1 MKASTTFAMAISY
14 LALSASIQ
22 ASESLMDILAKAKV
36 ADPTYLGAG
45 FEREA
50 VHEGVTQARARLL
63 PSLSYSAKQ
72 TENTDEIGKSENQV
86 VNASSTDYDTSTYTL
101 TLNQSVYNHE
111 LWVRYGQSKVGRNR
125 ADVEFDR
132 ARQDLLMSVAERY
145 FTVLKTEEQLGAIS
159 AEKEALKQHMEYANK
174 SQRAGLGRRAEVV
187 DAEARFFTALA
198 EEAQFTKSLD
208 EAHFSL
214 MELTG
219 ELHQELRPIQAHL
232 PLTLP
237 DPIVPQEWITRSLA
251 KSPDVLAQQFAAEE
265 ARLEVKAQT
274 AGHYPTLDLVYRN
287 AEEEQSGS
295 LFGGESEVE
304 NEEIALQLN
313 IPIYQGG
320 SVSSRRREAIQRMH
334 KSQEDLIKVRRAV
347 KTDVNSAF
355 QGIIANIA
363 QVKALQKTVSS
374 QQEVLK
380 NKQKGLQ
387 AGLYTMLVVLDAQ
400 RDLADAERNYI
411 EARYDY
417 AINSL
422 KLKRATGVLVESDLE
437 AMNNW
442 LK

>member
-1 MKASTTFAMAISY
+1 MKTSIKLAVAISSIV
-14 LALSASIQ
+14 LSAG
-22 ASESLMDILAKAKV
+22 AHAAEGLMDILAKAKL
-36 ADPTYLGAG
+36 ADPSYLGAG

-50 VHEGVTQARARLL
+50 EREGVTQARARLL
-63 PSLSYSAKQ
+63 PSLSYSIQ
-72 TENTDEIGKSENQV
+72 ETDNTDEIVSSENQV
-86 VNASSTDYDTSTYTL
+86 ANASSADYDTTTSTL
-101 TLNQSVYNHE
+101 TLNQSIYNHE
-111 LWVRYGQSKVGRNR
+111 LWVRYGQSKVGRDR
-125 ADVEFDR
+125 ADVDYDR
-132 ARQDLLMSVAERY
+132 ARQELLIGVSERY
-145 FTVLKTEEQLGAIS
+145 FTVLKTKEQLGAIS
-159 AEKEALKQHMEYANK
+159 AEKEALKRHMEYATK

-187 DAEARFFTALA
+187 DAEARYFTALA

-208 EAHFSL
+208 DARFAL

-219 ELHQELRPIQAHL
+219 ELHEELRPIQERL
-232 PLTLP
+232 PLDLP
-237 DPIVPQEWITRSLA
+237 DPAMPQEWIDRGLA
-251 KSPDVLAQQFAAEE
+251 QSPDVLSQQFAFEE

-274 AGHYPTLDLVYRN
+274 AGHYPTLDLVYRQFT
-287 AEEEQSGS
+287 EEQSGS
-295 LFGGESEVE
+295 LFGGASEVDSDE
-304 NEEIALQLN
+304 LALQLN
-313 IPIYQGG
+313 VPIYQGG

-334 KSQEDLIKVRRAV
+334 KSQEDLTRVRRTV

-363 QVKALQKTVSS
+363 QVRALQKTVTS

-422 KLKRATGVLVESDLE
+422 KLKRATGVLLESDLE

>member
-1 MKASTTFAMAISY
+1 MKTSIKLTIAISY
-14 LALSASIQ
+14 LTLSVSSQ
-22 ASESLMDILAKAKV
+22 AAEGLLDILGKAKL
-36 ADPTYLGAG
+36 ADPSYLGAG

-50 VHEGVTQARARLL
+50 EREGVTQARARLL
-63 PSLSYSAKQ
+63 PSLSYSLEE
-72 TENTDEIGKSENQV
+72 TDNTDEIVTSENIV
-86 VNASSTDYDTSTYTL
+86 ANASSADYDTTTSTL
-101 TLNQSVYNHE
+101 TLNQSIYNHE
-111 LWVRYGQSKVGRNR
+111 LWVRYGQSKVGRDR

-132 ARQDLLMSVAERY
+132 ARQELLINVSERY
-145 FTVLKTEEQLGAIS
+145 FTVLKTKEQLGAIS
-159 AEKEALKQHMEYANK
+159 AEKQALKQHMEYASK

-187 DAEARFFTALA
+187 DAEARYFTALA

-208 EAHFSL
+208 DARFAL

-219 ELHQELRPIQAHL
+219 ELHEELRPIQERL
-232 PLTLP
+232 PLNLP
-237 DPIVPQEWITRSLA
+237 DPAMPQEWIDQGLA
-251 KSPDVLAQQFAAEE
+251 QSPDVLSQQFAYEE
-265 ARLEVKAQT
+265 ARLEIKAQT
-274 AGHYPTLDLVYRN
+274 AGHYPTLDLVFRQFT
-287 AEEEQSGS
+287 EEQGGS
-295 LFGGESEVE
+295 LFGGASEVDS
-304 NEEIALQLN
+304 EELALQLN

-320 SVSSRRREAIQRMH
+320 SVSSRRREAIQRMY
-334 KSQEDLIKVRRAV
+334 KSQEDLVKVRRTV

-363 QVKALQKTVSS
+363 QVKALQKTVTS
-374 QQEVLK
+374 QQAVLR

-442 LK
+442 LN

>member
-1 MKASTTFAMAISY
+1 MKTSIKLAIAVSYLTAMASV
-14 LALSASIQ
+14 Q
-22 ASESLMDILAKAKV
+22 AAEGLIDILAKAKL
-36 ADPTYLGAG
+36 ADPSYLGAG

-63 PSLSYSAKQ
+63 PNLSYSAKI

-86 VNASSTDYDTSTYTL
+86 VNASATDYDTSTYTL

-111 LWVRYGQSKVGRNR
+111 LWVRYGQSKVGRDR
-125 ADVEFDR
+125 ADVDFDR
-132 ARQDLLMSVAERY
+132 ARQDLLMGVAERY
-145 FTVLKTEEQLGAIS
+145 FSVLKTKEQLGAIS
-159 AEKEALKQHMEYANK
+159 AEKEALKQHMEYATK

-187 DAEARFFTALA
+187 DAEARYFTALA

-208 EAHFSL
+208 DAHFSL

-219 ELHQELRPIQAHL
+219 ELHLELRAIQERL
-232 PLTLP
+232 PLAHP
-237 DPIVPQEWITRSLA
+237 DPLAPQEWITRGLA
-251 KSPDVLAQQFAAEE
+251 QSPDVLSQQFAAEE

-334 KSQEDLIKVRRAV
+334 KSQEDLTKVRRTV

-363 QVKALQKTVSS
+363 QVKALQKTVTS

-422 KLKRATGVLVESDLE
+422 KLKRATGVLVEGDLE
-437 AMNNW
+437 AMNSW

>member
-1 MKASTTFAMAISY
+1 MA
-14 LALSASIQ
+14 
-22 ASESLMDILAKAKV
+22 
-36 ADPTYLGAG
+36 
-45 FEREA
+45 
-50 VHEGVTQARARLL
+50 
-63 PSLSYSAKQ
+63 
-72 TENTDEIGKSENQV
+72 
-86 VNASSTDYDTSTYTL
+86 NASSADYDTTTSSL
-101 TLNQSVYNHE
+101 TLNQSIYNHE
-111 LWVRYGQSKVGRNR
+111 LWVRYGQSKIGRDR
-125 ADVEFDR
+125 ADVEYDR
-132 ARQDLLMSVAERY
+132 ARQELLISVSERY
-145 FTVLKTEEQLGAIS
+145 FSVLKTKEQLGAIS
-159 AEKEALKQHMEYANK
+159 AEKEALKQHMEYASK

-187 DAEARFFTALA
+187 DAEARYFTALA

-208 EAHFSL
+208 DARFAL

-219 ELHQELRPIQAHL
+219 ELHEELRPIQERL
-232 PLTLP
+232 PLDLP
-237 DPIVPQEWITRSLA
+237 DPAMPQEWIDRGLA
-251 KSPDVLAQQFAAEE
+251 QNPDVLSQQFAYEE
-265 ARLEVKAQT
+265 ARLEIKAQT
-274 AGHYPTLDLVYRN
+274 AGHYPTLDLVYRQFT
-287 AEEEQSGS
+287 EEQSGS
-295 LFGGESEVE
+295 LFGGASEVDSDE
-304 NEEIALQLN
+304 LALQLN

-334 KSQEDLIKVRRAV
+334 KSKEDLTKVRRTV
-347 KTDVNSAF
+347 KTEVNSAF

-363 QVKALQKTVSS
+363 QVKALQKTVTS